1 LPGGQ
6 VSASRPAAD
15 VVWGRCDGISKRTRV
30 SGGWHLNT
38 ENAQLETSNE
48 LRAGGVII
56 ARTDSQRLP
65 GKMLRVIA
73 GRPLLE
79 WVVRRAQAAE
89 ALIVDARGFVLEG
102 ATSNVFVV
110 TNGELWTPPE
120 SAGILAGIT
129 RAHLLE
135 AAKTLGI
142 PVRLEELPEQ
152 AIFDADE
159 VFISSSIREVLP
171 VVRVNEQTIRD
182 GTPGVVTRRL
192 HSAFRK
198 AAGAPGPDPWV

>member
-1 LPGGQ
+1 
-6 VSASRPAAD
+6 
-15 VVWGRCDGISKRTRV
+15 
-30 SGGWHLNT
+30 
-38 ENAQLETSNE
+38 
-48 LRAGGVII
+48 
-56 ARTDSQRLP
+56 
-65 GKMLRVIA
+65 
-73 GRPLLE
+73 
-79 WVVRRAQAAE
+79 QAAE
-89 ALIVDARGFVLEG
+89 ALIVDAKGFVLEG

-110 TNGELWTPPE
+110 KDGALWTPPE
-120 SAGILAGIT
+120 NVGILPGIT

-159 VFISSSIREVLP
+159 VFISSTMRQVLP